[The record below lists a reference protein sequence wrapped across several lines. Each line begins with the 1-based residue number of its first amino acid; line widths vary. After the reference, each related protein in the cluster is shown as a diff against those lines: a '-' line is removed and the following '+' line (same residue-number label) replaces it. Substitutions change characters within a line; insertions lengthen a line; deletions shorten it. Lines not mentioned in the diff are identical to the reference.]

1 MGREVFIRFSI
12 YLVVVLALAVCDFI
26 MGILASKISGIPIQ
40 SGKMATGLYK
50 KTGNIVCMAV
60 FIGVD
65 ITLAFLGGYA
75 IKYVFSTTVFIYI
88 CAMELTSIGE
98 NYLRG
103 DTENRGFITEV
114 IRKIFERKEKK

>member
-1 MGREVFIRFSI
+1 MEREVFIRFSV

-26 MGILASKISGIPIQ
+26 MGILAAKISGIPIQ

-65 ITLAFLGGYA
+65 ITLAFLGGYT
-75 IKYVFSTTVFIYI
+75 IKYVFSTTVFLYI

-114 IRKIFERKEKK
+114 IRKIFERKDKK